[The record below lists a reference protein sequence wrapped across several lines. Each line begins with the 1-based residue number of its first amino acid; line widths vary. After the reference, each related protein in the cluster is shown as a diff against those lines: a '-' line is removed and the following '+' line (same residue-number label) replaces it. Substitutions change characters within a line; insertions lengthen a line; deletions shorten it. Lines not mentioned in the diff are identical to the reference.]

1 MIPAYRTSTFCMF
14 IFCLLAFFIC
24 GANSGICQ
32 GWSENEIWLL
42 PDSSFAVVEV
52 KDGQKIRHCPHH
64 DANGRLDAEQ
74 LIYVL
79 GTLDD
84 EVWVDQKNRETAEKH
99 LTNHYDKF
107 IAKVMKEGL
116 HGSVNINR
124 DKLTELVALP
134 RIGPVLAVKIIEYR
148 NSTSSF
154 KTIEQV
160 KKIEGIGAATF
171 NAIRYYISVK

>member
-1 MIPAYRTSTFCMF
+1 MIQSCRTPTFCAF
-14 IFCLLAFFIC
+14 LFCLLAFFIC

-32 GWSENEIWLL
+32 GWNENKIWLL

-64 DANGRLDAEQ
+64 DANGRLDEEQ

-79 GTLDD
+79 GTFDH
-84 EVWVDQKNRETAEKH
+84 EVWVEQENRETAEKH

-116 HGSVNINR
+116 HGS
-124 DKLTELVALP
+124 
-134 RIGPVLAVKIIEYR
+134 RIWLGR
-148 NSTSSF
+148 GGQNSGRSF
-154 KTIEQV
+154 PDV
-160 KKIEGIGAATF
+160 G
-171 NAIRYYISVK
+171 S